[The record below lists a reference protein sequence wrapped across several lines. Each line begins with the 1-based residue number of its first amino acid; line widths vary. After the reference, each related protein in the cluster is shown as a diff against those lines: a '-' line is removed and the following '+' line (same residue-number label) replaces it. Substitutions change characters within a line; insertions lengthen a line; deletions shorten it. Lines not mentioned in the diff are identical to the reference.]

1 MQQAPFF
8 KTKNGTLYM
17 GDCLDVLSEIP
28 DGSVDMVL
36 CDLPYGTTN
45 FKWDKKLPFGRLW
58 AEYSRL
64 IREHGA
70 IALTAQQPFA
80 TDLIV
85 TGRKLF
91 RYELIWEKPL
101 ACGFLNA
108 NRMPLR
114 AHENILIFYKK
125 LPVYHPQMT
134 PGTSYYKKGG
144 GDGSVYG
151 RTYRIQEHRNTGQR
165 YPRSVLRFAN
175 VNARNHGHP
184 TEKPLELFEWLIRTY
199 TNGGDLVLDN
209 CLGSGTTAVAAER
222 QNRRWLGIEKELE
235 YCEIAKRRLEE
246 LGNTN
251 GS

>member
-8 KTKNGTLYM
+8 KTKNGTLCM
-17 GDCLDVLSEIP
+17 GDCLDVLPEIP
-28 DGSVDMVL
+28 DDSVDMIL

-45 FKWDKKLPFGRLW
+45 FKWDKRLPFGRLW

-91 RYELIWEKPL
+91 RYELIWEKTL

-125 LPVYHPQMT
+125 LPVYHPHMT

-151 RTYRIQEHRNTGQR
+151 RKYRIQEHRNTGQR

-175 VNARNHGHP
+175 ANARNHGHP

-199 TNGGDLVLDN
+199 TNEGDLVLDN
-209 CLGSGTTAVAAER
+209 CLGSGTTAGAAER

-235 YCEIAKRRLEE
+235 YCEMAKRRLEE

>member
-1 MQQAPFF
+1 MQQAFF
-8 KTKNGTLYM
+8 ATKNGTLYM
-17 GDCLDVLSEIP
+17 GDCFDVLPEIP
-28 DGSVDMVL
+28 DGSIDMIL

-80 TDLIV
+80 TDLIT

-91 RYELIWEKPL
+91 RYELIWEKTL

-144 GDGSVYG
+144 GAAASTGRSTASRNIEIPGSAIRAASCVFPAPTASTG
-151 RTYRIQEHRNTGQR
+151 TPRRN
-165 YPRSVLRFAN
+165 PWNSS
-175 VNARNHGHP
+175 
-184 TEKPLELFEWLIRTY
+184 
-199 TNGGDLVLDN
+199 
-209 CLGSGTTAVAAER
+209 SG
-222 QNRRWLGIEKELE
+222 
-235 YCEIAKRRLEE
+235 
-246 LGNTN
+246 
-251 GS
+251 

>member
-1 MQQAPFF
+1 MQQAFF
-8 KTKNGTLYM
+8 ATKNGTLYM
-17 GDCLDVLSEIP
+17 GDCLDVLPEIP

-36 CDLPYGTTN
+36 CDLPYGTTS

-91 RYELIWEKPL
+91 RYELIWEKTL

-114 AHENILIFYKK
+114 AHENILIF
-125 LPVYHPQMT
+125 
-134 PGTSYYKKGG
+134 YKKGG

-199 TNGGDLVLDN
+199 TNEGDLVLDN

>member
-1 MQQAPFF
+1 
-8 KTKNGTLYM
+8 
-17 GDCLDVLSEIP
+17 
-28 DGSVDMVL
+28 
-36 CDLPYGTTN
+36 
-45 FKWDKKLPFGRLW
+45 
-58 AEYSRL
+58 
-64 IREHGA
+64 
-70 IALTAQQPFA
+70 
-80 TDLIV
+80 
-85 TGRKLF
+85 
-91 RYELIWEKPL
+91 
-101 ACGFLNA
+101 
-108 NRMPLR
+108 MPLR

-151 RTYRIQEHRNTGQR
+151 RKYRIQEHRNTGQR

-199 TNGGDLVLDN
+199 TNDGDLILDN

-235 YCEIAKRRLEE
+235 YCEIARRRLERLE
-246 LGNTN
+246 NSN
-251 GS
+251 GG